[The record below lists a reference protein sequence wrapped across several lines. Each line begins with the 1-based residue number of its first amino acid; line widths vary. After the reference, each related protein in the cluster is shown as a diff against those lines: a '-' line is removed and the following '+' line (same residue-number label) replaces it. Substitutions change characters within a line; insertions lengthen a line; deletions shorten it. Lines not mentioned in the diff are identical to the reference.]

1 MTEHDDPLGGMI
13 ARLKEPAELS
23 PDFTDRVMAAIA
35 IAPRPELAP
44 ARPTRWWRRRWTL
57 QVSPFGAL
65 ATAAGLVGLVFA
77 SQRYGRAVGG
87 VAPTVPAVA
96 LAADA
101 GTESRGT
108 QFVLVAPAAKAVA
121 VVGDFNDW
129 STTATPLV
137 RSDGDGVW
145 WVTVPL
151 APGRYR
157 YAFVVDGTVWQQDPE
172 ATTLEDEF
180 GRPSSVVTIGGA

>member
-1 MTEHDDPLGGMI
+1 VTDHDDPLGGMI

-35 IAPRPELAP
+35 IAPRPEPAP
-44 ARPTRWWRRRWTL
+44 ARSMPWWRRRWTL
-57 QVSPFGAL
+57 HISPLGAL
-65 ATAAGLVGLVFA
+65 ATAAGLAGVVFA
-77 SQRYGRAVGG
+77 SQRYGRAAAE
-87 VAPTVPAVA
+87 APDAPVVA

-101 GTESRGT
+101 GAELRGT
-108 QFVLVAPAAKAVA
+108 QFVLMAPDANAVA

-129 STTATPLV
+129 SATATPLV
-137 RSDGDGVW
+137 RADGDGMW

-157 YAFVVDGTVWQQDPE
+157 YAFVVDGTVWQRDPE

>member
-1 MTEHDDPLGGMI
+1 MI

-35 IAPRPELAP
+35 IAPRPQAAP
-44 ARPTRWWRRRWTL
+44 ARPIAWWRRRWTL
-57 QVSPFGAL
+57 QISPLGAL
-65 ATAAGLVGLVFA
+65 AAAASLAGVIFA
-77 SQRYGRAVGG
+77 SQRYGRAGAVAMAP
-87 VAPTVPAVA
+87 VAPAVT
-96 LAADA
+96 LTAAA
-101 GTESRGT
+101 GAEVRGT
-108 QFVLVAPAAKAVA
+108 QFVLVAPDAKAVT

-129 STTATPLV
+129 SATATPLV
-137 RSDGDGVW
+137 RADGDGVW

-157 YAFVVDGTVWQQDPE
+157 YAFVVDGTVWQRDPE